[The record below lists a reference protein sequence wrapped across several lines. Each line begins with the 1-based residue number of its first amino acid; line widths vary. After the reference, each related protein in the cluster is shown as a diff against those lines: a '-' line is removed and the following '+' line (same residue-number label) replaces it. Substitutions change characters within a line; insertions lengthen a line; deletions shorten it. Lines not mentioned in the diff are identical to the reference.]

1 MAKALSDV
9 KSIRNITFE
18 LCAWGWGNVENFG
31 PDFGHLWRTGP
42 DVSDNWESVMWNL
55 GQKLSAFFQIPYSQI
70 ISPASIITRLSRFL
84 SKNQAFFR
92 YIIHIQWKC
101 FLSNY
106 HSTERDFF
114 YYCRV
119 HFIFRFLV
127 KVTKNEKIS
136 YPVCLFFV

>member
-70 ISPASIITRLSRFL
+70 VSPVSIITRSSFL
-84 SKNQAFFR
+84 SKDQAFFR
-92 YIIHIQWKC
+92 
-101 FLSNY
+101 
-106 HSTERDFF
+106 
-114 YYCRV
+114 
-119 HFIFRFLV
+119 
-127 KVTKNEKIS
+127 
-136 YPVCLFFV
+136 

>member
-55 GQKLSAFFQIPYSQI
+55 GQTLSAFFQIPYSQI
-70 ISPASIITRLSRFL
+70 VSLITIITRLSQFL
-84 SKNQAFFR
+84 SKNQEFFR

-101 FLSNY
+101 FCQITIY
-106 HSTERDFF
+106 
-114 YYCRV
+114 
-119 HFIFRFLV
+119 IFNIA
-127 KVTKNEKIS
+127 KN
-136 YPVCLFFV
+136 